1 MATIRTAFALYDG
14 MTGPLRKIN
23 AAMRVLIG
31 QFESTQRASQ
41 RMVDTS
47 AMQEARRMLDEAEAG
62 FDNLHESIEQ
72 AGRQQRKLNG
82 SFRDGG
88 GAVGGFADGIRKAA
102 AALGGLY
109 AAKQV
114 LNLSDQVSNTT
125 ARLGLIVDP
134 GSSVEQLEEQIRASA
149 QRARADY
156 LATAD
161 AVARLQMNAGNAFQ
175 SNGEAI
181 AFMEQINKQFAISG
195 AGAEEQKYAMIQL
208 TQAMAAGTL
217 RGEELNSV
225 LDQAPTIARTIEQ
238 YMGIAQGSIK
248 QYAEQGLISAEV
260 VKNAMLSAAD
270 ETNAKF
276 ESMPMTF
283 AQVWTE
289 LKNQALA
296 AFGPIFDQLS
306 QLINSPQFQ
315 VFIQNVILGLQW
327 LGMVA
332 AQVFGILVGG
342 VNWMAANWSVVG
354 PIVWGLVAACTA
366 WKAAT
371 AAVSA
376 AQKILNLFTRKQAAS
391 AAAQT
396 AATAAGTA
404 ASGAQSTALT
414 VQAGATKAATTA
426 QKGLNTAMAASPI
439 GWISLAIGVL
449 VAVISWLSEKVG
461 GLGVL
466 WNYVW
471 AGMQAAFYYVKAAI
485 VSGFY
490 WMVYGLLWANDK
502 LCTGWEEVKKAFYRI
517 WNSIADFFGTVVANI
532 LKGVQELVNGIIGII
547 NKFIG
552 GINTITG
559 VFGIQA
565 ISEIG
570 YTTFGDEAIARAQA
584 ASEQRAAEYAAYEKG
599 IEADRAARQAAMDE
613 VKAKATNAWNEN
625 VNTAGQILAD
635 ANTYAQKVRDQQA
648 AAEESAQAQQPPPG
662 YDPGPGLD
670 AIAGNTGQT
679 ASNTGAM
686 AEDGVEIE
694 DEALEYLR
702 DIAERDAIN
711 RFTTAQ
717 ITIHQSNEN
726 HIASDMDLDGVMR
739 YMIDTTVREM
749 DRSYEGVHI

>member
-1 MATIRTAFALYDG
+1 MATIRTALSLYDG

-23 AAMRVLIG
+23 AAMRVLID
-31 QFESTQRASQ
+31 QFDSTQRASR

-134 GSSVEQLEEQIRASA
+134 GSSVEQLEEQIHASA

-175 SNGEAI
+175 SNGEAV

-283 AQVWTE
+283 AQVWTSI
-289 LKNQALA
+289 KNGAVRAFQPVLA
-296 AFGPIFDQLS
+296 RIS
-306 QLINSPQFQ
+306 EIINSQKFQ
-315 VFIQNVILGLQW
+315 TFVNNLVIGFQW
-327 LGMVA
+327 IAGVASVVLEIMVE
-332 AQVFGILVGG
+332 I
-342 VNWMAANWSVVG
+342 VNWIADNWGIIEPILWGVAGAMASYLVVTKG
-354 PIVWGLVAACTA
+354 AAIATGI
-366 WKAAT
+366 AT
-371 AAVSA
+371 AAKMAALPVYALLTGATIADTA
-376 AQKILNLFTRKQAAS
+376 AQWGLNSALYACPLVWIIGLILVLIGVFYAVIAAVNEFAGTSISATGAIAGAFMVAFAFIGNVLIALWNLVVDVFVAIYNVIADVANFVGNVFNDPINAIIHLFFDLADTVLNILQMLAS
-391 AAAQT
+391 AIDT
-396 AATAAGTA
+396 IFG
-404 ASGAQSTALT
+404 SNL
-414 VQAGATKAATTA
+414 AGAVQGWRDDLSAWVDDTFGKQEEFVKRIDASEWKLDRFSYEDAWNTGYNA
-426 QKGLNTAMAASPI
+426 GKGLEDK
-439 GWISLAIGVL
+439 
-449 VAVISWLSEKVG
+449 LSSMFQ
-461 GLGVL
+461 GLGD
-466 WNYVW
+466 
-471 AGMQAAFYYVKAAI
+471 I
-485 VSGFY
+485 
-490 WMVYGLLWANDK
+490 
-502 LCTGWEEVKKAFYRI
+502 
-517 WNSIADFFGTVVANI
+517 NSDLGIDPTPDLPDF
-532 LKGVQELVNGIIGII
+532 
-547 NKFIG
+547 
-552 GINTITG
+552 
-559 VFGIQA
+559 
-565 ISEIG
+565 
-570 YTTFGDEAIARAQA
+570 
-584 ASEQRAAEYAAYEKG
+584 
-599 IEADRAARQAAMDE
+599 
-613 VKAKATNAWNEN
+613 
-625 VNTAGQILAD
+625 
-635 ANTYAQKVRDQQA
+635 
-648 AAEESAQAQQPPPG
+648 
-662 YDPGPGLD
+662 D

-686 AEDGVEIE
+686 ADGIEIE